1 MFKTTIYSVILN
13 KKLRMTLREENV
25 IQIRPTIANAKVYEN
40 MNAEEYFQNS
50 TLRPIL
56 KLQNPMFIILF
67 QNYITKH
74 KNKFY
79 TLNLEKRFDYIEN
92 AVQKDIKFRNTLK
105 GVIVGIFTINEYNS
119 YLKNSS
125 ALNKRMMKMVVERL
139 KDQIQIFE
147 KETLVD

>member
-13 KKLRMTLREENV
+13 KKLRMTLREESV

-147 KETLVD
+147 KETLT

>member
-1 MFKTTIYSVILN
+1 
-13 KKLRMTLREENV
+13 MTSREENIV
-25 IQIRPTIANAKVYEN
+25 QIRPNIVTAKVYEN
-40 MNAEEYFQNS
+40 MNLEEYFQNS

>member
-13 KKLRMTLREENV
+13 KKLRMTLREESV

-40 MNAEEYFQNS
+40 MNTEEYFQNS

-105 GVIVGIFTINEYNS
+105 GVIVGIFTIHEFS
-119 YLKNSS
+119 VYLKNSQ

-147 KETLVD
+147 KETLT